1 MLRERIVWLV
11 ALLAVGGIAFY
22 GGQTLGVRAGEQ
34 NRAQAAQ
41 QFFSERGGQG
51 GGPGGG
57 AGGFAGRGGQGGG
70 VFGTVSAV
78 SGNIVTVTTRN
89 GRTTKVELA
98 ANGTVRKQVDGQMSD
113 IVAGEQITAVGAQN
127 GDTFEANSI
136 LVGGQAGGRNSPQA
150 TYAP

>member
-1 MLRERIVWLV
+1 MLRERIIWLV

-41 QFFSERGGQG
+41 QFFSERGG
-51 GGPGGG
+51 PGAG

-78 SGNIVTVTTRN
+78 SGNTVTVTTRN
-89 GRTTKVELA
+89 GQTTKIELA
-98 ANGTVRKQVDGQMSD
+98 ANGTVRKQVDGRISD
-113 IVAGEQITAVGAQN
+113 IVAGEQITAFGTQS

-136 LVGGQAGGRNSPQA
+136 LIGGQAGGRNSPQA
-150 TYAP
+150 TQ